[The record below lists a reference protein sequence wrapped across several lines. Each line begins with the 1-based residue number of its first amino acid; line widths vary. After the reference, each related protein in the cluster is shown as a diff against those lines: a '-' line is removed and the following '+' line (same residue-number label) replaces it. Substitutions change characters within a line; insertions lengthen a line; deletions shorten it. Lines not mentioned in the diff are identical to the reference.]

1 MLQSV
6 KEDIYRYYGDSCTN
20 LFVRIKYA
28 MLPGTRTMWL
38 IRHYQAASCKL
49 TRLIWTILC
58 YWDKFTTG
66 MQVPPQTKIGRGCR
80 FVHFGNVVIHPDTV
94 IGDNCNIAQ
103 GVLLGSN
110 NSKGKEGSPTIG
122 NNCCIFANAIVLGGV
137 RIGNN
142 VLFAPGSFCNF
153 DVPDNCIVLGNPGKI
168 IPRDTSP
175 TAKYIVYPVENLYK

>member
-20 LFVRIKYA
+20 LFARIKYA

-49 TRLIWTILC
+49 TRALWMILC
-58 YWDKFTTG
+58 YWDKSSTG

-80 FVHFGNVVIHPDTV
+80 FVHFGNVVIQPDTV

-110 NSKGKEGSPTIG
+110 NTKGKEGSPTIG
-122 NNCCIFANAIVLGGV
+122 NNCCIFANAIVLGG
-137 RIGNN
+137 
-142 VLFAPGSFCNF
+142 
-153 DVPDNCIVLGNPGKI
+153 GK
-168 IPRDTSP
+168 DW
-175 TAKYIVYPVENLYK
+175 